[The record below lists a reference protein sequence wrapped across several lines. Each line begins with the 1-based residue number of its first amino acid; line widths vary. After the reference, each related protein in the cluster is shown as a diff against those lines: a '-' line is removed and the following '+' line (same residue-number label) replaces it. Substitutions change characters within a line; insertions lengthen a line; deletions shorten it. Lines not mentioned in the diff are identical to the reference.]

1 MLCAIFEYVS
11 MGINGKNIYNDID
24 FHAVLDSE
32 VYYFV
37 SSVNENPL
45 PSSPEQDCGMV
56 E

>member
-11 MGINGKNIYNDID
+11 MGIIGKNIHYDID

-37 SSVNENPL
+37 SSVNENLEKAFQPL
-45 PSSPEQDCGMV
+45 QKQME
-56 E
+56 